1 MSKDVTFQQLSTE
14 DLEALKKAKQTMNN
28 LGWAIRN
35 VNKIG
40 NTIEDGINYIP
51 EKALAKIQKVTKSVL
66 LGVIK
71 ANLITIQKNKKFRK
85 PSKTTYKAI
94 VTSSGAVSGFFGA
107 ATGLGTLIFTSELTV
122 TTKFIMRT
130 ILDIARS
137 EGEDIYTLE
146 GQLACLEVF
155 ALGGD
160 SDKDDGMESSYYTT
174 RIALSSALKNIS
186 ASGVK
191 IGLDALVKGVS
202 SVGSNV
208 ITNFISKI
216 ATQLSLLIS
225 EKFLA
230 QAIPV
235 IGAIG
240 GASLNFVFV
249 NHFQEMATA
258 HFKIRHLERKYGA
271 LLVQEAYKN
280 IQLKD
285 H

>member
-1 MSKDVTFQQLSTE
+1 MSKEVSFQKLSTE
-14 DLEALKKAKQTMNN
+14 DFEALKKAKQTMNN

-40 NTIEDGINYIP
+40 NTIEDGMNYIP
-51 EKALAKIQKVTKSVL
+51 DKTLVRIQKITKSVL
-66 LGVIK
+66 LTVIK
-71 ANLITIQKNKKFRK
+71 ANLITIQKNKKFKK
-85 PSKTTYKAI
+85 PSKHTYKAI
-94 VTSSGAVSGFFGA
+94 VTSSGALSGFLGST
-107 ATGLGTLIFTSELTV
+107 TGIGTLIFTSELTI

-146 GQLACLEVF
+146 GQMACLEVF

-160 SDKDDGMESSYYTT
+160 SNKDDGMESSYYTT
-174 RIALSSALKNIS
+174 RIALNSALKNIS

-191 IGLDALVKGVS
+191 VGIETLLKSVS
-202 SVGSNV
+202 SVGTNV

-235 IGAIG
+235 LGAIG

-249 NHFQEMATA
+249 NHFQEMASA
-258 HFKIRHLERKYGA
+258 HFKVRQLERKYGA
-271 LLVQEAYKN
+271 LLVQETYNSILIEEK
-280 IQLKD
+280 
-285 H
+285 

>member
-1 MSKDVTFQQLSTE
+1 MSKEITFQKLSSE
-14 DLEALKKAKQTMNN
+14 DLAALKVAKETMNN

-51 EKALAKIQKVTKSVL
+51 EKALVRIQKVTKSVL
-66 LGVIK
+66 LGIIK
-71 ANLITIQKNKKFRK
+71 ANLITIQKHKKFRK
-85 PSKTTYKAI
+85 PSKLTYKAI
-94 VTSSGAVSGFFGA
+94 VTSSGAFSGFFGST
-107 ATGLGTLIFTSELTV
+107 TGLGTAIFTSELTI

-146 GQLACLEVF
+146 GQMACLEVF

-160 SDKDDGMESSYYTT
+160 SDKDDGMESSYYST
-174 RIALSSALKNIS
+174 RIALSTALKNVSATGLKVGIDAFVKS
-186 ASGVK
+186 AS
-191 IGLDALVKGVS
+191 A
-202 SVGSNV
+202 VGSNV

-216 ATQLSLLIS
+216 AAKLSLLIS

-258 HFKIRHLERKYGA
+258 HFKIRSLERKYGA
-271 LLVQEAYKN
+271 LLVQEAYKS
-280 IQLKD
+280 ILIKEK
-285 H
+285 